1 VSKRKLTEDMLE
13 EAANRTARG
22 GAGCCFRGAQGAST
36 RGTSMIA
43 LAACLLL
50 HASTLA
56 SPACHAPHAAWHPAD
71 ELHQVVPAQHSH
83 AWRT

>member
-1 VSKRKLTEDMLE
+1 
-13 EAANRTARG
+13 
-22 GAGCCFRGAQGAST
+22 
-36 RGTSMIA
+36 MIA